1 MPQAVLAKTGA
12 KIMSLSDPTKKM
24 SKSESD
30 KGTIYL
36 LEDVEI
42 ARKKIMK
49 ALTDCDDKVYYDPIK
64 KPGVSNLLNI
74 YCAIT
79 GCTIEAAEAEFKN
92 AENYGAFK
100 RAVADVVCNEM
111 LKIQEKV
118 NRLKNEENH
127 KLTEALKAGKEYATE
142 LANSKIEEVYQKIG
156 LK

>member
-1 MPQAVLAKTGA
+1 
-12 KIMSLSDPTKKM
+12 MSLSDPTKKM

-36 LEDVEI
+36 LEDVGI
-42 ARKKIMK
+42 TRKKIMK
-49 ALTDCDDKVYYDPIK
+49 ALTDCDDKVCYDPIK

-79 GCTIEAAEAEFKN
+79 GCAIEAAEAEFKN

-111 LKIQEKV
+111 LKIQESV
-118 NRLKNEENH
+118 NRLKNEDNH
-127 KLTEALKAGKEYATE
+127 KLIETLRVGKEYATE
-142 LANSKIEEVYQKIG
+142 LANSKIEEVYKKIG
-156 LK
+156 LR

>member
-1 MPQAVLAKTGA
+1 
-12 KIMSLSDPTKKM
+12 MSLSDPTKKM

-42 ARKKIMK
+42 TRKKIMK

-79 GCTIEAAEAEFKN
+79 GFTIEAAETEFKN
-92 AENYGAFK
+92 VENYGVFK

-111 LKIQEKV
+111 LKIQERV

-127 KLTEALKAGKEYATE
+127 KLIEALRAGKEYATK